1 MLVKGV
7 ILMPKKISIIEKRKW
22 LEEYESGKSE
32 SEIASGKSRD
42 TRTVKK
48 ALDDARRDRDAR
60 YARSEL
66 MKEALRNHQD
76 ALKKELMGL
85 IRSLESHRDDFVPL
99 SWNQGVKSIF
109 TWAGR
114 VEDLGYIPGISAG
127 RRSSTV
133 RATSTA
139 VDLLRQH
146 LKDDKSRRILVQWE
160 KACITHIAARVS
172 LQKKVIAML
181 RQKTGYGV
189 FDRPPESPPY
199 LFSYTAGSILYHDII
214 GLALDL
220 HTKSDLEK
228 DTVTDSRDGTVTY
241 HNSILARAPG
251 DESSC
256 RDRIFEAHREL
267 LKSEECRLVGSS
279 YRELDKAAVKARQ
292 AAEDI
297 VLLGYIP
304 GQCRVCRRLGM

>member
-1 MLVKGV
+1 
-7 ILMPKKISIIEKRKW
+7 MPKKISISEKRKW

-32 SEIASGKSRD
+32 LAISSSASRD

-85 IRSLESHRDDFVPL
+85 IRSLESHRDDFAPL

-109 TWAGR
+109 TWAGK

-127 RRSSTV
+127 RRSSNI
-133 RATSTA
+133 RAASTA

-146 LKDDKSRRILVQWE
+146 LKDDKLRRILIQWE
-160 KACITHIAARVS
+160 KAYIAHIAARVS
-172 LQKKVIAML
+172 LQRKVIAML
-181 RQKTGYGV
+181 SQKTGYGV

-199 LFSYTAGSILYHDII
+199 LFSYTAGSTLYQDIV
-214 GLALDL
+214 GLALGL
-220 HTKSDLEK
+220 RTRSDLEK
-228 DTVTDSRDGTVTY
+228 DTVADSRDGTVKY
-241 HNSILARAPG
+241 HDSKLAIVPG
-251 DESSC
+251 DDRSC
-256 RDRIFEAHREL
+256 RNHILEAYREL
-267 LKSEECRLVGSS
+267 LKSEEFRLVGNS
-279 YRELDKAAVKARQ
+279 YRELDKLAVKAKQ
-292 AAEDI
+292 AVEDI

-304 GQCRVCRRLGM
+304 GQCRICRRLGM

>member
-1 MLVKGV
+1 
-7 ILMPKKISIIEKRKW
+7 MPKKISIIEKREW
-22 LEEYESGKSE
+22 LADYESGKSE
-32 SEIASGKSRD
+32 LEIAHTKSRD

-66 MKEALRNHQD
+66 MKEALRSHQE

-85 IRSLESHRDDFVPL
+85 IGSLDSHRNDFAPL
-99 SWNQGVKSIF
+99 SWHQGAKSVF
-109 TWAGR
+109 TWDGI

-127 RRSSTV
+127 RRGSNI
-133 RATSTA
+133 REASTA

-146 LKDDKSRRILVQWE
+146 LKGDKVRSILVQWE
-160 KACITHIAARVS
+160 KAYIAHIAARVS
-172 LQKKVIAML
+172 LQRKVVAML
-181 RQKTGYGV
+181 RGKTGYDV

-199 LFSYTAGSILYHDII
+199 LFSYTAGSILYQDII
-214 GLALDL
+214 GLAIGR

-228 DTVTDSRDGTVTY
+228 DIIADSQDGTVKY
-241 HNSILARAPG
+241 HDSILAKATG
-251 DESSC
+251 DERSC
-256 RDRIFEAHREL
+256 RDRILEAYREL
-267 LKSEECRLVGSS
+267 IKSEEYRLVGSS
-279 YRELDKAAVKARQ
+279 YRELDRLAVKARQ
-292 AAEDI
+292 TAEDI